1 MRRPL
6 AIVTL
11 LLVLVAG
18 GCGGGEEAAPT
29 AEEFEGTVQTETQ
42 QAAGEGNAAAG
53 KELFAAQGCGGCHAF
68 EAAGSNGTTGPDL
81 DESLQGDDAEYIR
94 ESIVDPSAD
103 LVEGFPDIMPKDYD
117 DKLTDEQLADLV
129 AFLAPK

>member
-6 AIVTL
+6 AVVTL
-11 LLVLVAG
+11 SLLLLAG

-29 AEEFEGTVQTETQ
+29 AEEVEGTVQTDTR

-53 KELFAAQGCGGCHAF
+53 KELFAAQGCGGWHVF
-68 EAAGSNGTTGPDL
+68 EAAGSNGTTGPNL
-81 DESLQGDDAEYIR
+81 DESLQGDVAEYIR

-117 DKLTDEQLADLV
+117 DKLNDEQLADLV
-129 AFLAPK
+129 AFLATK